1 MMARS
6 TRWCCDVTGHL
17 AMSSPNTCRSTRAT
31 GNQQRATS
39 STVFLKWMMINPS
52 PIWIISDSG
61 VQYTAQEFQDFC
73 MSSGIGLL
81 TAPAEAHWLMS
92 AEEGAIR
99 ILKNAVAR
107 LLREEPSLTVA
118 NAFALAAHGSNHT
131 IGPSGYSAFQ

>member
-1 MMARS
+1 
-6 TRWCCDVTGHL
+6 
-17 AMSSPNTCRSTRAT
+17 
-31 GNQQRATS
+31 
-39 STVFLKWMMINPS
+39 
-52 PIWIISDSG
+52 
-61 VQYTAQEFQDFC
+61 

-81 TAPAEAHWLMS
+81 TAPAEAHWLMR

>member
-1 MMARS
+1 
-6 TRWCCDVTGHL
+6 
-17 AMSSPNTCRSTRAT
+17 
-31 GNQQRATS
+31 
-39 STVFLKWMMINPS
+39 
-52 PIWIISDSG
+52 
-61 VQYTAQEFQDFC
+61 

-92 AEEGAIR
+92 AEEGATR